1 MTPADLK
8 ALRERLGLS
17 VTEAA
22 RAAGYSRQHW
32 HKLETGQ
39 HPIQRP
45 HILRIALEE
54 YVRLARVRSP

>member
-1 MTPADLK
+1 MTPAMLK
-8 ALRERLGLS
+8 AFRRELGLS
-17 VTEAA
+17 VTDAA

-45 HILRIALEE
+45 RLLQLALKE
-54 YVRLARVRSP
+54 YASARAS